1 MILPRKVRSN
11 FELNRQAD
19 TAGAADS
26 RGMLNGQ
33 GRPALSRLRFGY
45 ADVGRSG
52 CESIA
57 VYNVLRL
64 LDRPR
69 PLADIIRDMERGGY
83 LRMGGLLG
91 AAPYFEPLLR
101 RYSAHSRI
109 VTPARLRR
117 QEREGTAKPGEA
129 YLMVIWNRRFRPDKG
144 LHTFAAVRAENGWE
158 VFNRFNSD
166 VASRH
171 YARLDEIPRS
181 GRTFG
186 AFLVIYR
193 VRRIEDRL

>member
-1 MILPRKVRSN
+1 MILPGRVRRN
-11 FELNRQAD
+11 FELNRRAD

-45 ADVGRSG
+45 ADVGRAG

-57 VYNVLRL
+57 VYNVLRML
-64 LDRPR
+64 GLPR
-69 PLADIIRDMERGGY
+69 SLAEIIRDMERGGY
-83 LRMGGLLG
+83 LRMGGHLG

-101 RYSAHSRI
+101 RYSARSRI

-117 QEREGTAKPGEA
+117 EEREGSLSAGEA
-129 YLMVIWNRRFRPDKG
+129 YLMVIWNRRFRPQKG
-144 LHTFAAVRAENGWE
+144 LHTFAAARTENGWE
-158 VFNRFNSD
+158 AFNRFNSD
-166 VASRH
+166 ETCRR
-171 YARLDEIPRS
+171 YARLDDMLRS
-181 GRTFG
+181 GDSSG

-193 VRRIEDRL
+193 VRRIEERA

>member
-11 FELNRQAD
+11 FELNRRTD
-19 TAGAADS
+19 MTGAADS

-33 GRPALSRLRFGY
+33 SRPALSRLRFGY
-45 ADVGRSG
+45 ADVGRAG

-83 LRMGGLLG
+83 LRMGGHLG

-101 RYSAHSRI
+101 RYSVRSRI

-117 QEREGTAKPGEA
+117 EAREGSAKPGEA

-144 LHTFAAVRAENGWE
+144 LHTFAAVRTEDGWE
-158 VFNRFNSD
+158 VFNRFNND
-166 VASRH
+166 ETSRR
-171 YARLDEIPRS
+171 YARLDDIPRN
-181 GRTFG
+181 GRFSG